1 MTTLAPAAATKILP
15 EVVGKALYVELTPI
29 LDKEGNSVVWQGKD
43 AIKQIIITPN
53 GTDDLGNSVA
63 STILSR
69 IVSPAYPRSQ
79 WDTNSVVPLPDN
91 ATLKSLAEGDT
102 SNYFHFKGI
111 DKDEFESYPESV
123 KRTLFAN
130 GIAQML
136 RGELLRQR
144 SLWNEERQDHDI
156 MTEPIWKI
164 SKKFSVEV
172 TDEDLGKLKS
182 WKTPQAVIRRIN
194 KVRDLA

>member
-1 MTTLAPAAATKILP
+1 MTTLAPATTKILP
-15 EVVGKALYVELTPI
+15 EVIGKALYVELTPI
-29 LDKEGNSVVWQGKD
+29 LDEEGRSAIWQGKD

-53 GTDDLGNSVA
+53 GNDDLGNSV
-63 STILSR
+63 SGTIFSR
-69 IVSPAYPRSQ
+69 IVSKDYPRSQ
-79 WDTNSVVPLPDN
+79 WDSNAIAALPDN
-91 ATLKSLAEGDT
+91 ATLKALAEDEK
-102 SNYFHFKGI
+102 SNYFYYKGFE
-111 DKDEFESYPESV
+111 KDEFESYPESV

-144 SLWNEERQDHDI
+144 STWDEERQDYEI
-156 MTEPIWKI
+156 TTEPIWKI

-172 TDEDLGKLKS
+172 TDEDLGKIRS
-182 WKTPQAVIRRIN
+182 FKTPQAVIRRIN

>member
-1 MTTLAPAAATKILP
+1 MTTLAPATTKILP

-29 LDKEGNSVVWQGKD
+29 LDEEGRSSVWQGKD

-53 GTDDLGNSVA
+53 GNDDLGNSV
-63 STILSR
+63 SGTILSR
-69 IVSPAYPRSQ
+69 IVSKDYPRSQ
-79 WDTNSVVPLPDN
+79 WDSNSIGALPDN
-91 ATLKSLAEGDT
+91 ATLKALAEEEK
-102 SNYFHFKGI
+102 SSYLHYKGF

-130 GIAQML
+130 GITQML

-144 SLWNEERQDHDI
+144 SIWNEERQDHDI
-156 MTEPIWKI
+156 TTEPIWKI

-172 TDEDLGKLKS
+172 TDEDLGKIRS
-182 WKTPQAVIRRIN
+182 FKTPQAVIRRIN